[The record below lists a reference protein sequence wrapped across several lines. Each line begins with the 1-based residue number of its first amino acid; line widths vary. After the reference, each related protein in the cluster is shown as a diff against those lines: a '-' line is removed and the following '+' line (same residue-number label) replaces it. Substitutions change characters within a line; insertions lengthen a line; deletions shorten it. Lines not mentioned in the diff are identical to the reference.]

1 MGNDKIK
8 GSIPLEPAMGDSKRR
23 KDMPDSTYGKDQPI
37 VPWLPVTK
45 TQADQF
51 VKITTTGAW
60 AGIGALVLVWIGIRF
75 VGPMMGWW
83 EVN

>member
-1 MGNDKIK
+1 
-8 GSIPLEPAMGDSKRR
+8 MGDSKRR
-23 KDMPDSTYGKDQPI
+23 KDMPDSSYGKDQPI

-51 VKITTTGAW
+51 VKITTNGAW

-83 EVN
+83 QVN